1 MTKNATAPQAE
12 EAGQLSQD
20 EMFAS
25 IAEATERRAEI
36 YGIISRIYRVEVNE
50 EFLAELKETSF
61 PAKTGNDK
69 MDRGYRLI
77 SKYLSRPTE
86 GMLLELDVDYARTY
100 IGTGT
105 DGYSASYPY
114 ESVYTSEQRLV
125 MQEARDEVLAVYR
138 ASGLNKSEQWKDEE
152 DHVALELQLEQI
164 LCERAAEAL
173 RKGDEDAA
181 YQLFRTQR
189 GFLKHHL
196 LNWVPMM
203 TADTRKFAKTDFY
216 QGLSYLTEGF
226 LAMDAEFLDE
236 LLSEDEGPD
245 DATLPKIV
253 PAVELLDTAKP
264 LPKRSKRSTKAKQG
278 APADGTSD
286 AAGAPAQGEP
296 APDTLAC
303 GTAEVE

>member
-1 MTKNATAPQAE
+1 MAGSATGPQAE
-12 EAGQLSQD
+12 GTERLSQE
-20 EMFAS
+20 EMRAS
-25 IAEATERRAEI
+25 IADATERRAEV
-36 YGIISRIYRVEVNE
+36 YGIVSRIYRVEVNE
-50 EFLAELKETSF
+50 EFLAELRETSF
-61 PAKTGNDK
+61 PAKTGSEK

-77 SKYLSRPTE
+77 SKYLSRPAD
-86 GMLLELDVDYARTY
+86 GMLLELAVDYARTY

-152 DHVALELQLEQI
+152 DHIALELQFEQI
-164 LCERAAEAL
+164 LCERAARAL
-173 RKGDEDAA
+173 REGDEDAA

-189 GFLKHHL
+189 GFLRHHL

-226 LAMDAEFLDE
+226 LAMDGEFLDE
-236 LLSEDEGPD
+236 LLSEDDEPD

-264 LPKRSKRSTKAKQG
+264 LPKHAGKGPKGQAEEASG
-278 APADGTSD
+278 DGVP
-286 AAGAPAQGEP
+286 AAGAAG
-296 APDTLAC
+296 
-303 GTAEVE
+303 AE

>member
-20 EMFAS
+20 EMLAS

-36 YGIISRIYRVEVNE
+36 YGIVSRIYRVEVNE

-86 GMLLELDVDYARTY
+86 GMLLELAVDYARTY

-152 DHVALELQLEQI
+152 DHVALELQFEQI

-296 APDTLAC
+296 APDTPAC

>member
-1 MTKNATAPQAE
+1 MTKNAAAPQAE

-86 GMLLELDVDYARTY
+86 GMLLELAVDYARTY

-152 DHVALELQLEQI
+152 DHVALELQFEQI

-189 GFLKHHL
+189 GFLKHHP

-296 APDTLAC
+296 APDTPAC

>member
-50 EFLAELKETSF
+50 EFLSELKETSF
-61 PAKTGNDK
+61 PAKTGSEK

-86 GMLLELDVDYARTY
+86 GMLLELAVDYARTY

-152 DHVALELQLEQI
+152 DHVALELQFEQI
-164 LCERAAEAL
+164 LCERAAQAL
-173 RKGDEDAA
+173 RAGDEDAA

-296 APDTLAC
+296 APDTPAC

>member
-20 EMFAS
+20 EMLAS

-36 YGIISRIYRVEVNE
+36 YGIVSRIYRVEVNE

-61 PAKTGNDK
+61 PAKTGNEK

-86 GMLLELDVDYARTY
+86 GMLLELAVDYARTY

-152 DHVALELQLEQI
+152 DHVALELQFEQI
-164 LCERAAEAL
+164 LCERAARAL
-173 RKGDEDAA
+173 REGDEEAA

-226 LAMDAEFLDE
+226 LAVDEEFLDE
-236 LLSEDEGPD
+236 LLSTDEEPD
-245 DATLPKIV
+245 DVTLPKIV
-253 PAVELLDTAKP
+253 PAIELLDTATP
-264 LPKRSKRSTKAKQG
+264 LPKRSKRGAKAKQG

-286 AAGAPAQGEP
+286 AAGAPAQDEP
-296 APDTLAC
+296 APDAPAC
-303 GTAEVE
+303 SAPEVE

>member
-1 MTKNATAPQAE
+1 MTKNAAAPQAE

-86 GMLLELDVDYARTY
+86 GMLLELAVDYARTY

-152 DHVALELQLEQI
+152 DHVALELQFEQI

>member
-1 MTKNATAPQAE
+1 MTESATGLRAE
-12 EAGQLSQD
+12 EVGQLSQE
-20 EMFAS
+20 EMLAS
-25 IAEATERRAEI
+25 IADATERRAEV

-61 PAKTGNDK
+61 PAKTGNEK

-77 SKYLSRPTE
+77 SKYLSRPTD
-86 GMLLELDVDYARTY
+86 GMLLELAVDYARTY

-152 DHVALELQLEQI
+152 DHVALELQFEQI
-164 LCERAAEAL
+164 LCERAAQAL
-173 RKGDEDAA
+173 REGDEDAA

-226 LAMDAEFLDE
+226 LAMDGEFLDE
-236 LLSEDEGPD
+236 LLSEDDEPD

-264 LPKRSKRSTKAKQG
+264 LPKHAGKGSKGQAEKVPSGGDPVAGK
-278 APADGTSD
+278 
-286 AAGAPAQGEP
+286 AGAE
-296 APDTLAC
+296 
-303 GTAEVE
+303 